1 MQEERSKNIT
11 LSRIMPENHLMGS
24 PSAIVEIG
32 GMDSQRLIAH
42 LLTMPGTC
50 QAAEHDPNNP
60 NYLIYLKS
68 LVIRGS
74 WFSIGQ
80 WQHWNWQHLHIGDIP

>member
-42 LLTMPGTC
+42 LLMVPGTC
-50 QAAEHDPNNP
+50 Q
-60 NYLIYLKS
+60 
-68 LVIRGS
+68 VIHNAGHMP
-74 WFSIGQ
+74 G
-80 WQHWNWQHLHIGDIP
+80 G